1 MKLSISLTLSTIAS
15 MSIGSEAR
23 IGGGK
28 EYEQAEDAGHH
39 HRSMETASES
49 SPDTFPV
56 YIALE
61 GDCPNCEVGLLD
73 NLDYIDPF
81 PRKKLGDVGC
91 VDFGVFYFFPEKSH
105 EPFYNVDW
113 YVEFDFPGS
122 ATTGNITY
130 GKANCVDIGNSN
142 NAACDLPNLPENAC
156 VILAEAKK
164 QVERR
169 NEASIVTEE
178 KMPLLPP
185 ALMPVQ
191 TAHVEVVPH
200 APCVGSDCMAGVSPY
215 TVFVAN
221 TQQRSIQ
228 AGLIDGDDN
237 PISYNDVK
245 GGECIKIGDYVIPDA
260 VTYFTNPKDGSGGL
274 IFDDVADCE
283 YIGNTNNAACDLPNL
298 PENACV
304 ILV

>member
-1 MKLSISLTLSTIAS
+1 MKLSITLTLATIAS
-15 MSIGSEAR
+15 ISVGSEAR

-91 VDFGVFYFFPEKSH
+91 VDVGVFYFFPEKSH

-200 APCVGSDCMAGVSPY
+200 APCVGSDCIAGVSPY

-221 TQQRSIQ
+221 TQQRPVQ
-228 AGLIDGDDN
+228 AGLIDGDNN
-237 PISYNDVK
+237 PMSYNDVN
-245 GGECIKIGDYVIPDA
+245 GGKCIKIGDYVIPDA